1 METRKGEVIQMDKGM
16 FARYKKNKREL
27 PGIERA
33 IKNLKKARENVPDV
47 IGKVTKSSDE
57 FPYIQQHVTVT
68 MKKPKEA
75 QRIDDKLDAKEKRLS
90 TVKKELAAVES
101 FIKELPEGLEKQ
113 IFELVF
119 LEGKSYRDAGE
130 EIGYSAARISQIISE
145 TIEGQKK
152 I

>member
-1 METRKGEVIQMDKGM
+1 METREGEVIQMDKGL

-47 IGKVTKSSDE
+47 AGKVTKSSDE

-75 QRIDDKLDAKEKRLS
+75 QRIDDKLVAKEKRLH

-101 FIKELPEGLEKQ
+101 FIKELQEGIEKQ
-113 IFELVF
+113 IFEMVF
-119 LEGKSYRDAGE
+119 IEGMSQSEAGE
-130 EIGYSAARISQIISE
+130 QIGYSQGRIAQIIKE
-145 TIEGQKK
+145 RIKD
-152 I
+152 